1 MNKIPQTHR
10 ETVKDAL
17 IASTSLGPLGA
28 LFSAVDIAAIAGI
41 WGILLASV
49 ASWEGVS
56 MDTDSATKICKSA
69 LLGMGGYYV
78 GCKTATKIFLMIP
91 GAGIFMA
98 MGISSVTNILFTY
111 RFALTICSMFSKK
124 NVNNLE
130 LGELAENIKSMYA
143 GNGIASDVRDIVS
156 IYME

>member
-1 MNKIPQTHR
+1 
-10 ETVKDAL
+10 
-17 IASTSLGPLGA
+17 
-28 LFSAVDIAAIAGI
+28 
-41 WGILLASV
+41 
-49 ASWEGVS
+49 
-56 MDTDSATKICKSA
+56 
-69 LLGMGGYYV
+69 MGGYYV

-111 RFALTICSMFSKK
+111 RFALTICSMFGKK
-124 NVNNLE
+124 VVNNLE